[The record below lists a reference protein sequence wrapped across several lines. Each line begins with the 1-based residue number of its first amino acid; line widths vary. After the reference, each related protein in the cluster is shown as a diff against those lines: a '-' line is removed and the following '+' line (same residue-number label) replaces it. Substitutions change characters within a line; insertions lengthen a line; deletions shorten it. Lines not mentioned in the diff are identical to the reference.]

1 MMKKINVAILDDHQ
15 IVIDGLK
22 LLLEKSERIKVGMEH
37 TNGFELLKSLRDDK
51 NSIDI
56 LLLDLMMPVM
66 SGQECALMV
75 RQEFPQIKI
84 IILSMNNDGKTV
96 SGLIEQ
102 ADIRGFLPKSVNK
115 NELIEAIEN
124 VFDGKHYFSEEIL
137 EELKLYGN
145 RKQQKEDLKLSLREL
160 EIIKLIAKGLTNKQ
174 IAAELFISEKTV
186 ETHRKNIFRKT
197 STHNVGSLLHLV
209 KRLGILE

>member
-137 EELKLYGN
+137 EELKLYRN

-160 EIIKLIAKGLTNKQ
+160 EIIKLIAQGLTNKQ

>member
-1 MMKKINVAILDDHQ
+1 MMKKINIAILDDHQ

-160 EIIKLIAKGLTNKQ
+160 EIIKLIAQGLTNKQ

>member
-160 EIIKLIAKGLTNKQ
+160 EIIKLIAQGLTNKQ

>member
-75 RQEFPQIKI
+75 RQ
-84 IILSMNNDGKTV
+84 
-96 SGLIEQ
+96 
-102 ADIRGFLPKSVNK
+102 
-115 NELIEAIEN
+115 
-124 VFDGKHYFSEEIL
+124 
-137 EELKLYGN
+137 
-145 RKQQKEDLKLSLREL
+145 
-160 EIIKLIAKGLTNKQ
+160 
-174 IAAELFISEKTV
+174 
-186 ETHRKNIFRKT
+186 
-197 STHNVGSLLHLV
+197 
-209 KRLGILE
+209 

>member
-37 TNGFELLKSLRDDK
+37 TNGFELVKSLRDDK

>member
-1 MMKKINVAILDDHQ
+1 MMKKINIAILDDHQ

-37 TNGFELLKSLRDDK
+37 TNGFELIKSLRDDK

-160 EIIKLIAKGLTNKQ
+160 EIIKLIAQGLTNKQ

>member
-174 IAAELFISEKTV
+174 IVAELFISEKTV

>member
-37 TNGFELLKSLRDDK
+37 TNGFELIKSLRDDK

-160 EIIKLIAKGLTNKQ
+160 EIIKLIAQGLTNKQ

>member
-124 VFDGKHYFSEEIL
+124 VFHGKHYFSEEIL